1 MIVCL
6 ERGADLHMAQLMPL
20 PLTVSC
26 SSKIQIGFTYLVPA
40 YPGCPGKE
48 AVKWLC
54 SSCSSCSHTLSCS
67 LTCLASAS
75 YIVNLGLEKFFGPRP
90 RPHSFWPRPHAQLAS
105 LTFLHSPTHTNEE
118 ELGFTQ
124 TTRSTAWE
132 LKPLYGAL
140 SQRGLLDPIKPAY
153 NQSWPDGWLKL
164 TASVFNLQP
173 TMWIRMPAVLVTVS
187 TITQNSLHPLSTH
200 THPFNGPFSGTT
212 RVSRYQ
218 KGNTNLDFT
227 EARDSEWQLH

>member
-1 MIVCL
+1 MN
-6 ERGADLHMAQLMPL
+6 
-20 PLTVSC
+20 
-26 SSKIQIGFTYLVPA
+26 
-40 YPGCPGKE
+40 
-48 AVKWLC
+48 LC
-54 SSCSSCSHTLSCS
+54 
-67 LTCLASAS
+67 
-75 YIVNLGLEKFFGPRP
+75 LEKFFGPRP

-105 LTFLHSPTHTNEE
+105 LTFLHSPTHTSEE

-173 TMWIRMPAVLVTVS
+173 TMWIRMPAVLVTVP

-200 THPFNGPFSGTT
+200 THT
-212 RVSRYQ
+212 RLTVLFP
-218 KGNTNLDFT
+218 GLPG
-227 EARDSEWQLH
+227 